1 MLRGIRKASSNWLG
15 RAVMGVVMF
24 FLAASFAV
32 WGINDIFRGFGRSYL
47 AKIGNTEISA
57 DQYRQAYNDRLR
69 QLGQQVGRPISPEQA
84 NALGLDRQVLSQ
96 LIAWAG
102 LDQIAR
108 KMRLGIP
115 DAEIVQRVM
124 NDPHFRTA
132 TGQFDNTRFQ
142 YFLHNIGTTEQR
154 YFDEQRHIIPRREI
168 TEAIS
173 GGVQVPKAY
182 LDAVNQFQSQER
194 SIDYLTLG
202 PAQAGDIPESTAE
215 ELSKYF
221 DDRKIMFRAPEYR
234 KIATLAVI
242 PSELAKS
249 IEVSDADVKKAY
261 DENMKAYTTPE
272 RRHVEQIVFPNMA
285 DAQAAGERIKSGTS
299 FAALAAERGL
309 KEPDYDLGNVAKS
322 AIIDPAVADVAF
334 ALKEGEVSA
343 PVSGRFGAVLVTVLK
358 IEPEVI
364 KPLSVVAPFI
374 HTDIAL
380 ERAKRKV
387 QDIHDQVEDARAGGA
402 TLEEAAKKLNLNIVT
417 LDVDRSGRDQ
427 AGKPAATIPAA
438 GNVLN
443 AAFSSEVGVDT
454 YPVDADGGYV
464 WYEVAAVTPSRDR
477 KLDEVKTVVEQRW
490 RDDEIAKRLR
500 DKAAD
505 LFDKA
510 KNGNAFDALA
520 TAAGVKIEKAADLK
534 RSTTSPG
541 VSPRVIDAVFHTAKD
556 AFGTSEGTKPTEWI
570 VFRVTDVKT
579 PAFDPK
585 STEGKKID
593 QLLQGSVTEDVFTQ
607 YLAWLQ
613 AYLGTTVNQAVLAQA
628 LGSTVPDN
636 E

>member
-202 PAQAGDIPESTAE
+202 PAQAGDIPEPTAE

-242 PSELAKS
+242 PAELAKS

-322 AIIDPAVADVAF
+322 AIVDPAVADVAF

-505 LFDKA
+505 LLDKA

-520 TAAGVKIEKAADLK
+520 TAAGVKIEKVADLK

-593 QLLQGSVTEDVFTQ
+593 QFLQGSVTEDVFTQ
-607 YLAWLQ
+607 YLAWIQ